1 MGVMWVGVMCGCVCV
16 GRCMCGWVSGCNV
29 WVCMCGCI
37 VYDIVRNY
45 TADYDK
51 TLIYNKIHH
60 ELNQFCSVHNLQEVY
75 INLFGEI
82 LALSL
87 MC

>member
-1 MGVMWVGVMCGCVCV
+1 MAVTLRSSEMGFPWRVIHDLQRLVLVVV
-16 GRCMCGWVSGCNV
+16 VV
-29 WVCMCGCI
+29 VV

-75 INLFGEI
+75 INLFGT
-82 LALSL
+82 L
-87 MC
+87 

>member
-1 MGVMWVGVMCGCVCV
+1 MLRYYFSGGVIIYFDRVEVVNKLAESSVHDMVK
-16 GRCMCGWVSGCNV
+16 
-29 WVCMCGCI
+29 
-37 VYDIVRNY
+37 NY

-75 INLFGEI
+75 IDLFGKLYI
-82 LALSL
+82 KYMKFIISI
-87 MC
+87 